1 MASQIEEEASLP
13 LNQEVFFMKTST
25 KVAIGLSVAAV
36 AGIVSAA
43 IVSDTMVDVIRHKKN
58 RHQVKKFVDD
68 KFDGNEKML
77 NVVDDL
83 SDDDLDSLMNVMG
96 KIKDSRKQISVYGEN
111 VKEATD
117 SLKGKLEGLLDHV
130 L

>member
-1 MASQIEEEASLP
+1 
-13 LNQEVFFMKTST
+13 MKTST

-96 KIKDSRKQISVYGEN
+96 KIKDSRKQSSVYGEN

>member
-1 MASQIEEEASLP
+1 
-13 LNQEVFFMKTST
+13 MKTST

-43 IVSDTMVDVIRHKKN
+43 IVSDSLADVIRNKKN

-68 KFDGNEKML
+68 KFNGNEKLMS
-77 NVVDDL
+77 VVDDL

-96 KIKDSRKQISVYGEN
+96 KIKDGRKQISVYGEN

-117 SLKGKLEGLLDHV
+117 SLKGKLESFIGNV

>member
-1 MASQIEEEASLP
+1 
-13 LNQEVFFMKTST
+13 MKTST